1 MLYGAML
8 SWSSRNVQKDFNE
21 SKSLTFTISSIRI
34 IIIYIVFI
42 ALIFMPI
49 DYMIYDK
56 PDYLV
61 LIRSLGI
68 IIGCCFAIILQIGH
82 IFFYILYYLNLFI

>member
-34 IIIYIVFI
+34 IIYIYSF
-42 ALIFMPI
+42 
-49 DYMIYDK
+49 YCTYIYANRLHD
-56 PDYLV
+56 
-61 LIRSLGI
+61 I
-68 IIGCCFAIILQIGH
+68 
-82 IFFYILYYLNLFI
+82 